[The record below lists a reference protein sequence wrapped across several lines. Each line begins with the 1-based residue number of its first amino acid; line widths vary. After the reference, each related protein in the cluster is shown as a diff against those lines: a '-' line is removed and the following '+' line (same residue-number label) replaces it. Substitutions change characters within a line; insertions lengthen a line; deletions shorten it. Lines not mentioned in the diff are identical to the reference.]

1 MKTSLI
7 LIIAAIV
14 TPAALAIGLSAAA
27 AVSIVTAIGISSI
40 ALIDYGEKTPYA
52 TKSNRVSAIAQKIER
67 LPLAA

>member
-7 LIIAAIV
+7 LIIAAIA
-14 TPAALAIGLSAAA
+14 TPAAIAIGLSAAA

-40 ALIDYGEKTPYA
+40 AFSDYGERTSYVTEA
-52 TKSNRVSAIAQKIER
+52 AHVSIASKKAER